1 MKAQISILKWKR
13 GFTLL
18 EVVVA
23 MTIVGLGV
31 VTLLEIFSAGLRLSG
46 KSSAKTEAITWGTRV
61 MDEVLIRREIREG
74 EEEGPL
80 GQKGRW
86 RLQVKPLRDETRTA
100 SPGDWEL
107 KEIMLDIPYSGGE
120 RGKRLEMRT
129 LRLLKKE
136 RP

>member
-1 MKAQISILKWKR
+1 MKARISNLKRKR

-46 KSSAKTEAITWGTRV
+46 RSSAKTEAITWGTRV
-61 MDEVLIRREIREG
+61 MDEVLIRRAIREG
-74 EEEGPL
+74 EEEGPF
-80 GQKGRW
+80 GQQGRW
-86 RLQVKPLRDETRTA
+86 RLQVKPRRDETRTA

-107 KEIMLDIPYSGGE
+107 KEITLDIPYSGSE

-129 LRLLKKE
+129 LRLMKKE